1 MTARRVVY
9 LIAGVVMI
17 AGTLGGM
24 WWHGRSNGRPT
35 EKGKQTV
42 GDHTISLNQE
52 PAEDTGGL
60 SVSSGGASDLGQLG
74 SQSQGSANSGDS
86 SSADTQD
93 FSRYDKYKND
103 KKALFGDIKQG
114 TGAALTSGRKGS
126 VVYRGWLTNGTLVD
140 QSPASSGGEPQP
152 YTFTMGAH
160 EVILGWE
167 EAMYGMK
174 AGGQRL
180 LIVPPAVGY
189 GSEGKGLVPPN
200 AVLVFEV
207 RLTSVK

>member
-1 MTARRVVY
+1 MSARKVVY
-9 LIAGVVMI
+9 VIISAVVIASV
-17 AGTLGGM
+17 LGGL
-24 WWHGRSNGRPT
+24 WWQGHGNDKPKA
-35 EKGKQTV
+35 KGKQTV

-52 PAEDTGGL
+52 PPEDTGGL

-74 SQSQGSANSGDS
+74 GQAQNSDSGNGNAGTPDYSQ
-86 SSADTQD
+86 
-93 FSRYDKYKND
+93 YDKYKNN
-103 KKALFGDIKQG
+103 KSALFGDIKKG
-114 TGAALTSGRKGS
+114 TGAALTVGKKGA
-126 VVYRGWLTNGTLVD
+126 VIYKGWLTNGTLVD
-140 QSPASSGGEPQP
+140 QSPTSASGEPQP

-160 EVILGWE
+160 AVILGWE

-207 RLTSVK
+207 QLTSVK